1 MKIPQAG
8 DTVVVDIERIA
19 PEGQG
24 LGRVQGGGAVVFVP
38 YTVPGDKVQALLL
51 KSSSTF
57 AQGRLTRLLASG
69 PDRLEPAC
77 PVHFR
82 ADRPSTPFCGGCEW
96 QQLSYEGQ
104 LRNKREMVLD
114 CLRRIAKI
122 PQPPVEPVLASPL
135 PWGYRNKVQIPFA
148 PAREPGG
155 RPSAGFYGP
164 GSRKVVDQDAC
175 PVQPELSVRISS
187 AVKDLAAKLRW
198 PIYDNETK
206 RGWLRHLFIRTNS
219 SGKALVALITKT
231 PEFRREQEAEFV
243 ASLTAAFPEITS
255 LYHNAQPDQSN
266 VVVGQVWRKLWGAKG
281 LEEKIGPYSFAASP
295 GAFLQVNTGAAEIL
309 YAQALKFLKRAEAPW
324 DLAVDLYCG
333 VGTLTVWIS
342 KAATKVVGIEEN
354 REAVKDAW
362 ENAKRNK
369 VQNARFIAARAE
381 AGLPKL
387 LGESDRSCAVLVD
400 PPRAGLGTP
409 VLRALTAHQVRRIV
423 YVSCDPATFSR
434 DAGYLLKSGFQLK
447 TVQPVDLFPQT
458 SHVELAALLDRP

>member
-309 YAQALKFLKRAEAPW
+309 YAQAKFLKRGGAWDWRWTCTAAWAP
-324 DLAVDLYCG
+324 
-333 VGTLTVWIS
+333 
-342 KAATKVVGIEEN
+342 
-354 REAVKDAW
+354 
-362 ENAKRNK
+362 
-369 VQNARFIAARAE
+369 
-381 AGLPKL
+381 
-387 LGESDRSCAVLVD
+387 
-400 PPRAGLGTP
+400 
-409 VLRALTAHQVRRIV
+409 
-423 YVSCDPATFSR
+423 
-434 DAGYLLKSGFQLK
+434 
-447 TVQPVDLFPQT
+447 
-458 SHVELAALLDRP
+458 